1 MLVKIETK
9 DGRTEHNTDA
19 IKDANARLSAEVLV
33 RKVST
38 LEILREA
45 LQIANVV
52 HRKSLEDICANA
64 PESLVQET
72 QATKVDK

>member
-1 MLVKIETK
+1 MIVTIETK
-9 DGRTEHNTDA
+9 DGVIKHDTDA
-19 IKDANARLSAEVLV
+19 IKNADQRISAEVLV

-52 HRKSLEDICANA
+52 HRKSLEDIWVQS
-64 PESLVQET
+64 PESLIKPQSEEE
-72 QATKVDK
+72 

>member
-1 MLVKIETK
+1 MIVKIETSE
-9 DGRTEHNTDA
+9 GTLEHDTNA
-19 IKDANARLSAEVLV
+19 IKNKDSRVQAEVLV

-52 HRKSLEDICANA
+52 HRKNLEDICSAS
-64 PESLVQET
+64 PESKVE
-72 QATKVDK
+72 ASTKDE

>member
-1 MLVKIETK
+1 MIVTIETK
-9 DGRTEHNTDA
+9 DGVIKHDTDA
-19 IKDANARLSAEVLV
+19 IKNPDQRNSAEVLV

-52 HRKSLEDICANA
+52 HRKSLEDICVQS
-64 PESLVQET
+64 PESLIKPQSEEE
-72 QATKVDK
+72 

>member
-1 MLVKIETK
+1 MLVKITTK
-9 DGRTEHNTDA
+9 EGTTEHDTNA
-19 IKDANARLSAEVLV
+19 IKNAEARLSAEVLV

-52 HRKSLEDICANA
+52 HRKSLEDICSDA
-64 PESLVQET
+64 PESLVE
-72 QATKVDK
+72 ATEQPKED

>member
-1 MLVKIETK
+1 MIVKIETQ
-9 DGRTEHNTDA
+9 DGVTEHDTNA
-19 IKDANARLSAEVLV
+19 IKNKDSRVQAEVLV

-52 HRKSLEDICANA
+52 HRKNLEDICQAS
-64 PESLVQET
+64 PES
-72 QATKVDK
+72 KVEASTEDE

>member
-9 DGRTEHNTDA
+9 EGTTQHDTNA
-19 IKDANARLSAEVLV
+19 IKNADARLSAEVLV

-52 HRKSLEDICANA
+52 HRKSLEDICASA
-64 PESLVQET
+64 PESLIET
-72 QATKVDK
+72 PEQSKED

>member
-19 IKDANARLSAEVLV
+19 IQDANARLSAEVLV

-72 QATKVDK
+72 QTTKEDK